1 MGRFIVFL
9 MCAFAVLL
17 GANFIGSYYYPGG
30 YLFAQPPADKA
41 ASVGQL
47 ILLAAL
53 MLFGIISSFVFER
66 AKQSRADG
74 QSISKNLSAVF
85 SDFRLIAALFVSP
98 IIFNSV
104 YSLVHQNPES
114 ISDFLLA
121 YQNGFFW
128 QAVISG
134 IAGRQPAQAR
144 RRT

>member
-1 MGRFIVFL
+1 MGRFILFL
-9 MCAFAVLL
+9 ACAFAVLL
-17 GANFIGSYYYPGG
+17 GANFVGSHYYPGG
-30 YLFAQPPADKA
+30 YMFAQPPADKPA
-41 ASVGQL
+41 AAGQL
-47 ILLAAL
+47 VLLALL
-53 MLFGIISSFVFER
+53 MLLGIISSFVFER
-66 AKQSRADG
+66 AKTRHAGG
-74 QSISKNLSAVF
+74 QSISQNLSAVF

-128 QAVISG
+128 QSVISG
-134 IAGRQPAQAR
+134 IAGRRSAALR